1 MPATGLNPPF
11 PSPVGDYT
19 QTWKQICFNIVLDKY
34 EIIGYNV
41 TVCTIDT
48 SNLFASMQAFI

>member
-1 MPATGLNPPF
+1 MIQLDTTGYNPPF
-11 PSPVGDYT
+11 PSTVGDYT
-19 QTWKQICFNIVLDKY
+19 QSCKQICFNIVLDKY

-48 SNLFASMQAFI
+48 SNSFASI